1 MNGYCKNIMKRY
13 IVKTSTA
20 FLVSLC
26 LSSCVND
33 NWVNE
38 SSDNRIN
45 FSASLNHVSSRITGT
60 SWDGDETVGI
70 SLNDDNKNYKTY
82 NVDKTGKLTTTQGEF
97 VWDGN
102 EFTVNAWCPAV
113 SDAISLVDQTTESKF
128 YDCDLLA
135 CDITANSNN
144 VNLTFGHKMTRMWW
158 MLQTTTG
165 YTTEQVNAAKVYF
178 YGYSSV
184 NFNNGV
190 LSAVGEP
197 NQLIS
202 TFDTGEGNSRTGEAF
217 MVPCEMWEKPLIRV
231 EIGGD
236 NFVYTPR
243 KSDNDDNS
251 RNRGT
256 LLENT
261 HQKYYINVSPKGLSV
276 NVVTENIDWGNQI
289 VPGGSIVNAKFRVS
303 LNEQLADL
311 EIAGVTDSYIDSNSF
326 SVSYTENAYGGLS
339 CEGVCDIQR
348 TVSGNTHTYTFT
360 NIASDIILT
369 YTDEH
374 VEVGDYYYSDGT
386 WGSSPVKDGVTTLG
400 RVFKVGVDDTDNVSY
415 YDEKLSKIRG
425 YVVCDPSYITSDY
438 KWITTS
444 DGVYKDLLDT
454 LDGLTDADRENI
466 SDYFGYKLT
475 KGIGTALEQFVS
487 ENDGQ
492 TMETEFPLYYF
503 FKNQISLSAPE
514 ATSGWYIPSVAQL
527 QDINSA
533 NIYEG
538 FSGKYW
544 SSNVYVERG
553 VNVIN
558 RVWALDYNT
567 SEDKEGTCWASDD
580 RKLIL
585 ILTF

>member
-1 MNGYCKNIMKRY
+1 MKRY
-13 IVKTSTA
+13 IVKTSTV

-70 SLNDDNKNYKTY
+70 SLNGDNKNYKIY

-102 EFTVNAWCPAV
+102 EFTVNAWCPAI
-113 SDAISLVDQTTESKF
+113 SGAISLTDQTTESKF

-135 CDITANSNN
+135 CGVKANSNN

-158 MLQTTTG
+158 QLQTTTG

-184 NFNNGV
+184 NFNNGQ

-202 TFDTGEGNSRTGEAF
+202 TFNTGEGNSRTGEAF
-217 MVPCEMWEKPLIRV
+217 MVPCEMWEKPLIRI

-251 RNRGT
+251 RNRGL

-276 NVVTENIDWGNQI
+276 NVVTENIDWNNQI

-303 LNEQLADL
+303 LNEQLTDL
-311 EIAGVTDSYIDSNSF
+311 NITGVTDSYINSNSF
-326 SVSYTENAYGGLS
+326 SVSYTENAHGGLL
-339 CEGVCDIQR
+339 CEGVCDIHR

-369 YTDEH
+369 YTDEY

-386 WGSSPVKDGVTTLG
+386 WGSRPVKDGVTTLG
-400 RVFKVGVDDTDNVSY
+400 RVFKVGADNTDDVSY
-415 YDEKLSKIRG
+415 YDGKLSRIRG
-425 YVVCDPSYITSDY
+425 YVVCDPAKNNENSP
-438 KWITTS
+438 WITAS

-454 LDGLTDADRENI
+454 LDGITDSDRENI
-466 SDYFGYKLT
+466 SDYLGYKLT
-475 KGIGTALEQFVS
+475 KGIGTALDKFESQ
-487 ENDGQ
+487 NDGQ
-492 TMETEFPLYYF
+492 TLETEFPLYYF
-503 FKNQISLSAPE
+503 FKNQTSLNTPD

-533 NIYEG
+533 NVYEG
-538 FSGKYW
+538 FSGEYW
-544 SSNVYVERG
+544 SSNVYAERNDTG
-553 VNVIN
+553 VI
-558 RVWALDYNT
+558 RIWALGYNT
-567 SEDKEGTCWASDD
+567 SEDKEVTYYASDS